1 MCGSVYETLVKE
13 IKEQTLLTHGGAD
26 DAKDQ
31 FNIGD
36 KDADHQGG
44 GDDAAGDDVEPHG
57 GDVVRH
63 QLWRSD
69 TLVGLQQQQQQQVML
84 LNLTEGM

>member
-1 MCGSVYETLVKE
+1 MRIRIQNTGKKE
-13 IKEQTLLTHGGAD
+13 IKEQTVQTHGGAD

-36 KDADHQGG
+36 QDADHQGG
-44 GDDAAGDDVEPHG
+44 GDDAAGDDVESYG

-63 QLWRSD
+63 QLRRSD
-69 TLVGLQQQQQQQVML
+69 TLVGLQQQQQQQVLM

>member
-1 MCGSVYETLVKE
+1 MRIRSRNTGKKE
-13 IKEQTLLTHGGAD
+13 IKVLLLTHGGAD

-44 GDDAAGDDVEPHG
+44 GDDAAGDDVEPHR
-57 GDVVRH
+57 GDVVCH
-63 QLWRSD
+63 QLRRSD
-69 TLVGLQQQQQQQVML
+69 TLVGLQQQQQQVMM